1 MEQVQAVIDGRAFVF
16 HLNAEG
22 CPVQGRH
29 RVGKFYERADLDR
42 LANYVKS
49 GAHVVDIGA
58 NVGNHALFFATFMG
72 AARVVVIEPNPQ
84 AIEALTANVE
94 ANGLQ
99 DVIDMSA
106 LGVGLSDISEA
117 GYKIKR
123 QGSNLGAT
131 RLKKG
136 TGKIAVHRGDD
147 LLGDDPVDLIKID
160 VEGMEMRVLDGLTNT
175 IASQRPALFV
185 EVDAE
190 NDAAFQA
197 WCAKAG
203 YAVTFEA
210 RHQQANVNY
219 FVQPVGEIS

>member
-1 MEQVQAVIDGRAFVF
+1 MEQVEAIIDGRAFVF

-42 LANYVKS
+42 LADYIKN

-58 NVGNHALFFATFMG
+58 NVGNHAMYFATFMG
-72 AARVVVIEPNPQ
+72 AARVIVIEPNPQ

-99 DVIDMSA
+99 DLIDMSA
-106 LGVGLSDISEA
+106 LGIGLSDQSEA

-123 QGSNLGAT
+123 QGGNLGAT

-136 TGKIAVHRGDD
+136 AGKISVHRGDD
-147 LLGDDPVDLIKID
+147 LLGEDRVDLIKID
-160 VEGMEMRVLDGLTNT
+160 VEGMEMRVLAGLEQT
-175 IASQRPALFV
+175 IATQRPALFV

-190 NDAAFQA
+190 NDVAFHA
-197 WCAKAG
+197 WCSEAG

-210 RHQQANVNY
+210 RHQQANINY
-219 FVQPVGEIS
+219 FAQPIGETS